1 LKSENDSRSRA
12 LRRASRVL
20 EPAKAR
26 KSISMVTVWYD
37 PVSSVVDGVDIG
49 GSTAFVRK
57 P

>member
-1 LKSENDSRSRA
+1 LKSENDSRGRA